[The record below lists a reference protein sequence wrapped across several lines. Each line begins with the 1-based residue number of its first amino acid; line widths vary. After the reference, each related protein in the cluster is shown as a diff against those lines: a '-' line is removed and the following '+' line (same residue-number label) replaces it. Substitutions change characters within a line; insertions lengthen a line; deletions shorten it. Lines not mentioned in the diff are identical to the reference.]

1 MDNTPAQ
8 FVNWK
13 LVTKLPGEK
22 PTKVPCGPDGRAINH
37 LDPANWMTED
47 AARATGLPVAFVFTE
62 NDPYFFIDL
71 DNCRDPV
78 TGAWD
83 DDAVKWATAFDGDW
97 MEISQSGTGMHIVGR
112 CDQNAVGGLRNKWGG
127 KFEFY
132 TKGRFM
138 AMSGHL
144 AQGDPNGPDRTMV
157 LAGLVPARPDS
168 KLTGIPDV
176 GPVPEWNGH
185 TDDTELV
192 RHMVQ
197 ARGSIAVMFGNHAPA
212 SALWNGDAAM
222 LAPHYPPVKSGEPF
236 DRSSADAALVMHLG
250 FWTGKDFLRTERLW
264 RAAPLT
270 QGRDKLDRDDYV
282 HRTITTGLQKVT
294 NVYQR
299 PDGKADT
306 AAAVPPGSMM
316 GTDAVPLG
324 NVAIGG
330 FLTTFEVERLFSGCI
345 YIMEDQVIMNSDGVL
360 MNRQQFKDMY
370 GGYEFQMQA
379 DGSRPTR
386 DAWEA
391 FTQNRS
397 VTFPK
402 VLRKRFFPDRPF
414 GEIIGQE
421 VNAFKMPDVVMSDG
435 DVKPYLD
442 LLRRVLPDER
452 DRTIFLSWCAA
463 AVQHRGKKAQWA
475 TVLQGCEGNG
485 KTFLMSCV
493 EYGVGLSVTHRPNP
507 EDLQE
512 KFNTYVEGNLFI
524 AVEEVH
530 MEGRRDILD
539 RLKKYLTNN
548 RIEIRGMQ
556 KDKRMAD
563 NLTNW
568 MFLTNYKDAVLKSRN
583 DRRYAVF
590 FTAQQDA
597 SDLVRDGMDGDY
609 FPKLWEWVRNGGY
622 AAIAGYLMRYEIP
635 AQYDFTKGC
644 HRAPETSS
652 TGDAVHL
659 SLGAIEQ
666 DILDAIEQELP
677 GFRGGWISSIK
688 VKTLLDQRRRHIS
701 NHGLAEAL
709 RSMGYYPCR
718 SWPRGRAPTV
728 VMQEGGGRPVLYCTE
743 MVYSVGANISDY
755 NILQGYEPPQMNISN
770 VTQLSTKR

>member
-1 MDNTPAQ
+1 
-8 FVNWK
+8 
-13 LVTKLPGEK
+13 
-22 PTKVPCGPDGRAINH
+22 
-37 LDPANWMTED
+37 
-47 AARATGLPVAFVFTE
+47 
-62 NDPYFFIDL
+62 
-71 DNCRDPV
+71 
-78 TGAWD
+78 
-83 DDAVKWATAFDGDW
+83 
-97 MEISQSGTGMHIVGR
+97 
-112 CDQNAVGGLRNKWGG
+112 
-127 KFEFY
+127 
-132 TKGRFM
+132 
-138 AMSGHL
+138 
-144 AQGDPNGPDRTMV
+144 
-157 LAGLVPARPDS
+157 
-168 KLTGIPDV
+168 
-176 GPVPEWNGH
+176 
-185 TDDTELV
+185 
-192 RHMVQ
+192 
-197 ARGSIAVMFGNHAPA
+197 
-212 SALWNGDAAM
+212 
-222 LAPHYPPVKSGEPF
+222 
-236 DRSSADAALVMHLG
+236 
-250 FWTGKDFLRTERLW
+250 
-264 RAAPLT
+264 
-270 QGRDKLDRDDYV
+270 
-282 HRTITTGLQKVT
+282 
-294 NVYQR
+294 
-299 PDGKADT
+299 
-306 AAAVPPGSMM
+306 
-316 GTDAVPLG
+316 
-324 NVAIGG
+324 
-330 FLTTFEVERLFSGCI
+330 
-345 YIMEDQVIMNSDGVL
+345 
-360 MNRQQFKDMY
+360 
-370 GGYEFQMQA
+370 MQA

-652 TGDAVHL
+652 TKDAVHL
-659 SLGAIEQ
+659 SMGAIEQ
-666 DILDAIEQELP
+666 DIQDAIEQELP

-688 VKTLLDQRRRHIS
+688 VKELLDQRRRHIS
-701 NHGLAEAL
+701 NYKLAEAL
-709 RSMGYYPCR
+709 NSMGYYPCR
-718 SWPRGRAPTV
+718 TWLRGRAPTV

-743 MVYSVGANISDY
+743 MVYSNGANISDY
-755 NILQGYEPPQMNISN
+755 NILQGYSPPQLHIVRSD
-770 VTQLSTKR
+770 TT